1 MRQSQSPARSPN
13 STAQVNR
20 TVTSQKAFYRVSK
33 SVNSDSAPL
42 ITRVLLF
49 VFTGFLF
56 GIALLYLIVGI
67 IYLSIYYY
75 PYSFTQFSTTLVAG
89 LFIAWSGLLLFI
101 VAANVFLFFTKR
113 PQVVVFT
120 AIAALVLFLVLVG
133 IGIWGL
139 AVSVGTGFNN
149 LVI

>member
-1 MRQSQSPARSPN
+1 MRQSQSPARSP
-13 STAQVNR
+13 SSIGQVNR
-20 TVTSQKAFYRVSK
+20 TSSSHKPFYRVSK
-33 SVNSDSAPL
+33 TVNSDTAPL
-42 ITRVLLF
+42 ITRILIF
-49 VFTGFLF
+49 VFTGFIF

-89 LFIAWSGLLLFI
+89 LFIAWSGLLIFI
-101 VAANVFLFFTKR
+101 VAANVYLFFTKR

-120 AIAALVLFLVLVG
+120 AIAAFILFVVLVA

-149 LVI
+149 MVS